1 MFGIYTAPN
10 NVIHWNERILIP
22 FYLSICQNNVML
34 DWWVQEERG
43 STNQSILLISFSLT
57 SYQHFENCITLV
69 VAPNK
74 IYCAC
79 WISKQSWSC
88 FPMLVTRDETN
99 CVYVVIEQYI
109 MIMVCIAQDVY
120 QEHQAC
126 LCLCLCITYCGTWQ
140 KDANAVLCIDGCF
153 WMVLLTVS
161 LLVFFFPFFSLCLQ
175 LFMEFFGEGHAFYFL
190 LCACIVFPSNSSA
203 HCCLL
208 QRSSV
213 VVLGMP
219 CWRLLCYLQFFVRRA
234 VCFTWYLS
242 YLSGL
247 YNLALWSHPL
257 RSF

>member
-1 MFGIYTAPN
+1 
-10 NVIHWNERILIP
+10 
-22 FYLSICQNNVML
+22 ML

-57 SYQHFENCITLV
+57 SYQHFENCIMLV

-175 LFMEFFGEGHAFYFL
+175 LFVEFFGEGHAFYFL
-190 LCACIVFPSNSSA
+190 LCACIVSFNSSA
-203 HCCLL
+203 HCLL
-208 QRSSV
+208 V
-213 VVLGMP
+213 AKVKCCGVGHAML
-219 CWRLLCYLQFFVRRA
+219 
-234 VCFTWYLS
+234 T
-242 YLSGL
+242 
-247 YNLALWSHPL
+247 LALLPSVFCKACCLFYLVFVISFRPL
-257 RSF
+257 

>member
-34 DWWVQEERG
+34 DWWVQEERA

-79 WISKQSWSC
+79 WISKQSRSC

-109 MIMVCIAQDVY
+109 IIMVCIAQDVY

-161 LLVFFFPFFSLCLQ
+161 LLLVFFLSI
-175 LFMEFFGEGHAFYFL
+175 FL
-190 LCACIVFPSNSSA
+190 AVSSA
-203 HCCLL
+203 VRGVFWWGTCVLFPLVCLYCV
-208 QRSSV
+208 S
-213 VVLGMP
+213 
-219 CWRLLCYLQFFVRRA
+219 LQFFSTLLLVA
-234 VCFTWYLS
+234 KVKCCGVGHAMLM
-242 YLSGL
+242 
-247 YNLALWSHPL
+247 LALLPSVFCKACCLFYLVFVISFRPL
-257 RSF
+257 